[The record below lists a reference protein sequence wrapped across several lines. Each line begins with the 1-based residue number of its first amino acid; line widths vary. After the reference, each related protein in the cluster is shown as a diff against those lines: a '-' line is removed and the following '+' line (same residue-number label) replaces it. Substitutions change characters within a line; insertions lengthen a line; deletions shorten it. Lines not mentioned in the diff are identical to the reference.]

1 MKESNS
7 SFLCPTNCVITGRRH
22 TGDKDGNPVS
32 GVITVEDVQWHT
44 AIKESFGYCTGLIPF
59 IWGIKSK

>member
-22 TGDKDGNPVS
+22 TGDENGQTTYEYSTLKAVDKDGNPVS
-32 GVITVEDVQWHT
+32 GVI
-44 AIKESFGYCTGLIPF
+44 ALCINR
-59 IWGIKSK
+59 